1 MFFFKQCHD
10 NNNSNTT
17 TTTTNNNNVII
28 VIILTA
34 ERIFSRTQKRN
45 CHMYYSLFMC
55 ILEVDW

>member
-1 MFFFKQCHD
+1 MIFFKQYHD

-17 TTTTNNNNVII
+17 TTTNNKNVII

-34 ERIFSRTQKRN
+34 ERIFSLIQMRN